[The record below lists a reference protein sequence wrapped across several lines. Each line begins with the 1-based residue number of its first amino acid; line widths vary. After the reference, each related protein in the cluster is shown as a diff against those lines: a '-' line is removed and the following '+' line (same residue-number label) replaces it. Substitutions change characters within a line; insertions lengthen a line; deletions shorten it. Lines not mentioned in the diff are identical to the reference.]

1 MCADQKRLHCRVVI
15 SMHRRPETIVVVSC
29 VMTLG
34 IALVL
39 FSGCGTQTQAQ
50 VQNLL
55 ADRKDDSLNGW
66 EDALP
71 EGESLVETAGEITA
85 LVLRNF
91 ESISTG
97 SDKDELVLEAI
108 THLDRAGFGSAAPI
122 SRDGYFLTAG
132 HVVRDASS
140 LTLVLLRLQDEGSPG
155 LQSIPAQVVWNRN
168 SNGTVASNALDPDIA
183 IIHAN
188 TTSERWF
195 AVASA
200 PPRINDPI
208 IVSGWPL
215 QHFDS
220 FYGGARL
227 AAGRVLLVES
237 RDAYGAPHAAAVIRH
252 NAPLV
257 PGDSGGPVL
266 NRNGNLIGVNSTG
279 RVALSI
285 WQRIKIGLGLTPAR
299 FEKIN
304 YSNLAIMPDRNWLQE
319 MMNADRARQDFPEG
333 EQLRAP

>member
-1 MCADQKRLHCRVVI
+1 MI
-15 SMHRRPETIVVVSC
+15 
-29 VMTLG
+29 LG
-34 IALVL
+34 TALVL
-39 FSGCGTQTQAQ
+39 FSGCSTQTRAQ

-55 ADRKDDSLNGW
+55 ADRKDDSLKGW

-71 EGESLVETAGEITA
+71 ESESIVETAGEITA

-91 ESISTG
+91 ESVSTG
-97 SDKDELVLEAI
+97 GDKEELVIEAI
-108 THLDRAGFGSAAPI
+108 TQLDRAGFGSAAPI

-132 HVVRDASS
+132 HLARDASL
-140 LTLVLLRLQDEGSPG
+140 LTLVFLRRQDEGSPR
-155 LQSIPAQVVWNRN
+155 LQSIPAQVVWNKN
-168 SNGTVASNALDPDIA
+168 SNGANASNALDPDIA

-188 TTSERWF
+188 IKSERWF
-195 AVASA
+195 AIASA

-215 QHFDS
+215 QHFET

-227 AAGRVLLVES
+227 AAGRILLVES
-237 RDAYGAPHAAAVIRH
+237 LDAYGAPHAATVIRH

-266 NRNGNLIGVNSTG
+266 DRNGDLIGVNSTG

-285 WQRIKIGLGLTPAR
+285 WQRIKIGLGLASAR
-299 FEKIN
+299 FDKIE

-319 MMNADRARQDFPEG
+319 MMDTDRARQDSPDWER
-333 EQLRAP
+333 LRDP